1 MAEAW
6 TIRRV
11 IAWIQADLDKRG
23 IESARLEAD
32 LMVAH
37 ALKQKRI
44 ALYLDLDR
52 PLEEREL
59 SAIRGLLA
67 RRRAFEPMAYLMG
80 EREFYGRSF
89 EVNRDVL
96 IPRPDTETLV
106 EETLRQLSA
115 RPLAGRLLDLC
126 TGSGAV
132 ALSLLCELPTL
143 EAVASDISPAA
154 LAVARRNAARLGVE
168 GRVELREGDLFQ
180 AVNAAER
187 FCAVTVNPPYIARA
201 EMPGLQPDVRDFE
214 PHLALDAGE
223 DPLSFYKRIVR
234 DAPAHLEP
242 SAPLLV
248 EVGYA
253 QAPEVRALFEAAG
266 FREVQS
272 VKDLSGVERVVLGR
286 YVAG

>member
-1 MAEAW
+1 VAEAW
-6 TIRRV
+6 TIRKV

-32 LMVAH
+32 LIVAH
-37 ALKQKRI
+37 ALKQRRI

-59 SAIRGLLA
+59 STIRALLA
-67 RRRAFEPMAYLMG
+67 RRRGFEPMAYLTG

-106 EETLRQLSA
+106 EETLRQLTA
-115 RPLAGRLLDLC
+115 RPLPGRLLDLC

-132 ALSLLCELPTL
+132 ALSLLCERPGL
-143 EAVASDISPAA
+143 EAVASDVSRAA
-154 LAVARRNAARLGVE
+154 LSVAARNAARLGVE

-180 AVNAAER
+180 VVSGAER

-201 EMPGLQPDVRDFE
+201 EMATLQPDVRDFE

-223 DPLSFYKRIVR
+223 DPLSFYKRLTR
-234 DAPAHLEP
+234 DAPAHLAP

-248 EVGYA
+248 EVGYG
-253 QAPEVRALFEAAG
+253 QAPAVRDLFEVAG
-266 FREVQS
+266 FREVVS
-272 VKDLSGVERVVLGR
+272 VKDLSGIERVVVGLH
-286 YVAG
+286 AG